1 MLLSLASCS
10 SSPDFWKEAKSGQKK
25 VLVTF
30 PSLYAIT
37 HAVAGEDAYV
47 LSMLSGQGPHGYEG
61 SPTDVLKVNNADIL
75 IYNGLTLDDDFVGR
89 MLRTHQNRKLS
100 RLNVGQV
107 LKNEDDDLIQK
118 NKHTHDHGDGKPCL
132 HGPHDPHIWLGPK
145 QATAMARII
154 AAKLGDLDPDKKEK
168 FAKRAKAFGDTMKEI
183 QAYGEKAF
191 KEIDK
196 ENRKILTMH
205 EALEYFAD
213 AFDFKIVGSFQ
224 PRPGMDADPVAMSQL
239 AALVKEKKVRII
251 AVEPQYS
258 RAQAEALQA
267 SLKRDNIDIRIV
279 TIDPLETAPIAT
291 NSVNPDPAF
300 FLNKM
305 RENIDALA
313 KALQ

>member
-1 MLLSLASCS
+1 MFLSVASCS
-10 SSPDFWKEAKSGQKK
+10 RPPEYWKEAKPGQIK

-30 PSLYAIT
+30 PPLYAIT
-37 HAVAGEDAYV
+37 YAIAGEDAYV

-61 SPTDVLKVNNADIL
+61 AATDVFKVNDADLL

-107 LKNEDDDLIQK
+107 LKKEDDDLIQK
-118 NKHTHDHGDGKPCL
+118 NKHKHDHGDGKPCL

-154 AAKLGDLDPDKKEK
+154 AAKLGELDPVKKDK
-168 FAKRAKAFGDTMKEI
+168 FAQRAKAFGEKMSEI
-183 QAYGEKAF
+183 QTYGKKAF
-191 KEIDK
+191 DGIDK
-196 ENRKILTMH
+196 ENRNILTMH
-205 EALEYFAD
+205 EALEYFAE

-224 PRPGMDADPVAMSQL
+224 LRPGMDADPVAMSQL
-239 AALVKEKKVRII
+239 AAIVKEKNVRVI

-258 RAQAEALQA
+258 SAQAEVLRD
-267 SLKRDNIDIRIV
+267 SLKRDKIDVKIV

-291 NSVNPDPAF
+291 GSVNPDSAF

-313 KALQ
+313 KAFQ